1 MVDMRQL
8 SKASVYLTMALIL
21 IVAMEGSYAL
31 ENDSESL
38 NSSEVLQASVRVA
51 NFMEKY
57 QRLPENISTGNRS
70 LDCAS
75 YT

>member
-1 MVDMRQL
+1 MRQL
-8 SKASVYLTMALIL
+8 SKASVYLTMTLIL

-57 QRLPENISTGNRS
+57 QSCLKI
-70 LDCAS
+70 
-75 YT
+75 